1 MKLCAKKL
9 FNGFQVS
16 ENPTVLDLGC
26 GTGIATFVFFNA
38 VEGRGNFYGIDLSDE
53 MINVALANV
62 ERLGH
67 HNVHF
72 RKSDA
77 EKLDFPK
84 SSFDLVYSNQMFH
97 WIMDKE
103 KMLREVF
110 RVLKP
115 SGQVALAF
123 QGYPSFME
131 IFEAF
136 DRAKQLYPENSF
148 FEKPKNLTLTE
159 TRELLKIAGFHV
171 KKVFATHRV
180 FYLNAGLFFQNCD
193 LPTLP
198 WEIDI
203 MPEAFKKLQR
213 DLATELLKIKPKNP
227 LKTNICT
234 IFAYAQK
241 IE

>member
-1 MKLCAKKL
+1 ML
-9 FNGFQVS
+9 FNV
-16 ENPTVLDLGC
+16 T
-26 GTGIATFVFFNA
+26 
-38 VEGRGNFYGIDLSDE
+38 EGKGNFYGIDLSDR
-53 MINVALANV
+53 MINVARANV

-67 HNVHF
+67 HNVKF
-72 RKSDA
+72 SKGDA
-77 EKLDFPK
+77 EELDFPK
-84 SSFDLVYSNQMFH
+84 STFDLVYSNQMFH
-97 WIMDKE
+97 WITDKE

-115 SGQVALAF
+115 NGQVALAF
-123 QGYPSFME
+123 QGSPSFKE

-136 DRAKQLYPENSF
+136 DKVKQRYPKNSW
-148 FEKPKNLTLTE
+148 FEKPKNLTLEE
-159 TRELLKIAGFHV
+159 TRELLKTVGFQV
-171 KKVFATHRV
+171 KKVFATHRAI
-180 FYLNAGLFFQNCD
+180 YLNAALFFRKCD

-203 MPEAFKKLQR
+203 TPQGFKKLQL
-213 DLATELLKIKPKNP
+213 DLVTELLKIKPKNP

>member
-1 MKLCAKKL
+1 
-9 FNGFQVS
+9 
-16 ENPTVLDLGC
+16 
-26 GTGIATFVFFNA
+26 
-38 VEGRGNFYGIDLSDE
+38 
-53 MINVALANV
+53 MINVAVANV

-67 HNVHF
+67 HNVKF
-72 RKSDA
+72 SKGDA

-123 QGYPSFME
+123 QGFPSFME

-136 DRAKQLYPENSF
+136 DRVKHRYPEYSW
-148 FEKPKNLTLTE
+148 FEKPKNLTLAE
-159 TRELLKIAGFHV
+159 TRELFKTAGFQV

-180 FYLNAGLFFQNCD
+180 FYLNAGLFFR
-193 LPTLP
+193 
-198 WEIDI
+198 
-203 MPEAFKKLQR
+203 KL
-213 DLATELLKIKPKNP
+213 
-227 LKTNICT
+227 
-234 IFAYAQK
+234 
-241 IE
+241 